1 MRCSLI
7 TAATIV
13 GVVTACAHGSTASTA
28 QRAPRTEAEMAA
40 YSCARAVAAE
50 YGFPVADGP
59 GALANR
65 RATARVGFESTP
77 DGSSARGWGMVYR
90 TSPPQT
96 QTVSA
101 SGRQAMREWEG
112 QQAAGVNMRRQIES
126 KCRYGPA
133 ANEIR
138 SKTGVSAAG

>member
-1 MRCSLI
+1 MRCCLI

-13 GVVTACAHGSTASTA
+13 GVVTACAHGSASSTP

-40 YSCARAVAAE
+40 YACARAVAAE

-101 SGRQAMREWEG
+101 SGRQMMRDWES
-112 QQAAGVNMRRQIES
+112 QQSAGVNMRRQIES
-126 KCRYGPA
+126 KCLYGPA

-138 SKTGVSAAG
+138 LKAD